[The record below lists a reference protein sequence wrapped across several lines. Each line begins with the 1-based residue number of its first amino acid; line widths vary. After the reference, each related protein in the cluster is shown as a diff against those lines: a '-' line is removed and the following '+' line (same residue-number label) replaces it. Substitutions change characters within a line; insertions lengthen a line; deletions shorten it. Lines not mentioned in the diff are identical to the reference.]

1 MNLGVIPGL
10 QQWTLTWL
18 FFVFQLF
25 AAHAQTI
32 TGSERNKYEII
43 ELDDQ
48 EGGKTVRLYGKIKS
62 AESGESLIGA
72 AIRVKNA
79 GTGTITDPQGEYS
92 ITLPRGNVDIEVSYA
107 GFNTL
112 DVTLNLRSPTIL
124 NVNLTSSDL
133 QLDEIIVKDA
143 NSLDAPVG
151 RTVMQ
156 IKTIRELPAFMGEV
170 DIIRSL
176 LTQPGVSTVG
186 EGATGFNV
194 RGGKIDQNLVL
205 LDDAPVFNPS
215 HVFGFFSSFSGE
227 AVQRLELFKSGIP
240 SRYGGRASS
249 ILDVALRE
257 GDDQKFRLQG
267 GLGLV
272 SAKLTVEGPLIK
284 GKGSFI
290 VSGRRSFSDYLLGV
304 SNNQDLRNSSA
315 SFEDVT
321 AKLSFQVNDR
331 NKLSVS
337 AYTSRDD
344 FSLASDTSFAWT
356 NKLVSARWNSLI
368 TDEISSQLTV
378 YISEYD
384 LQLEGESTTE
394 PFTLGSGVLNY
405 AVKAG
410 FGFHLNESIDLDFG
424 VDASKIV
431 IEPGDLRPTGESSP
445 VLPVNIQ
452 DETGHEL
459 SFFGDSE
466 IRLSPRFVVNAGLR
480 FVQFWNVG
488 EREVYVFEAG
498 APRTRS
504 SIRDTLR
511 FESGDVI
518 QHYSILEPRI
528 SFRLK
533 LNEISTIKGSYDRLG
548 QFTHLISNTAASS
561 PIDVWKLSNEVIE
574 PLINNQF
581 SVGYARNLK
590 NKKYEASV
598 ELYYKHMDELI
609 EYKDGAQLLA
619 NEVLETE
626 LLVGNGRSYGSEFSL
641 RKIKGRLTGW
651 INYTYSRSEARVD
664 DPAQR
669 QAINRGEY
677 FPSNFDRPHDLSIFA
692 KYPLSKRLIMSAN
705 FSYGTG
711 RPITEPV
718 TRNLIDGFLVL
729 NYSDRNQFRI
739 PDFHRLD
746 VSFTIQPPEKQNKRF
761 QGTWTFGAY
770 NLYGRKNPFS
780 VFFRSGNEFTLP
792 RAFRLSVLGSI
803 FPFLTYNFKL
813 N

>member
-1 MNLGVIPGL
+1 MNLGSASGRRYYALPL
-10 QQWTLTWL
+10 ML
-18 FFVFQLF
+18 FVFPFFTVQ
-25 AAHAQTI
+25 AQT
-32 TGSERNKYEII
+32 TKEDREKEYEII
-43 ELDDQ
+43 EVGD
-48 EGGKTVRLYGKIKS
+48 EKGETVRLYGTIKS
-62 AESGESLIGA
+62 AENNEYLIGA
-72 AIRVKNA
+72 TIKIKNM
-79 GTGTITDPQGEYS
+79 GTGAITDQQGGYS
-92 ITLPRGNVDIEVSYA
+92 ITLSKGNVSVEVSYA

-112 DVTLNLRSPTIL
+112 NINLNLRSSTIL

-133 QLDEIIVKDA
+133 QLDEIVVKDA
-143 NSLDAPVG
+143 NSLDTPAG

-156 IKTIRELPAFMGEV
+156 INTIRELPAFMGEV

-186 EGATGFNV
+186 EGASGFNV

-215 HVFGFFSSFSGE
+215 HVFGFFSSFSGD

-249 ILDVALRE
+249 ILDVALKE
-257 GDDQKFRLQG
+257 GDYKKFRLSG
-267 GLGLV
+267 GIGLV
-272 SAKLTVEGPLIK
+272 SAKLTVEGPLVK
-284 GKGSFI
+284 GKGAFI

-304 SNNQDLRNSSA
+304 ANNQDLRNSSA

-321 AKLSFQVNDR
+321 AKLSFRLNDR
-331 NKLSVS
+331 NKLRVS

-356 NKLVSARWNSLI
+356 NRLVSVQWNSFI
-368 TDEISSQLTV
+368 TKKISSQVTAFV
-378 YISEYD
+378 SEYD
-384 LQLEGESTTE
+384 LQLEGESNTE
-394 PFTLGSGVLNY
+394 PFTLRSGVLNY
-405 AVKAG
+405 AIKAG
-410 FGFHLNESIDLDFG
+410 FGLHPNESLDLDFG
-424 VDASKIV
+424 VDVNEIV
-431 IEPGDLRPTGESSP
+431 IEPGDLRPTGEASP
-445 VLPVNIQ
+445 VLPINIQ
-452 DETGHEL
+452 DETGREL

-488 EREVYVFEAG
+488 ERDVFVFEPG
-498 APRTRS
+498 EPRTIS
-504 SIRDTLR
+504 SIRDTLQ
-511 FESGDVI
+511 FESGEVI
-518 QHYSILEPRI
+518 QSYSILEPRV

-533 LNEISTIKGSYDRLG
+533 LDDISAIKGSYDRLG

-561 PIDVWKLSNEVIE
+561 PIDVWKLSNEVLK
-574 PLINNQF
+574 PLVNNQL
-581 SVGYARNLK
+581 SIGYTRNLK
-590 NKKYEASV
+590 NRKYEVSV
-598 ELYYKHMDELI
+598 ELYYKQMDELI
-609 EYKDGAQLLA
+609 EYKDGAQLLT

-626 LLVGNGRSYGSEFSL
+626 LLVGEGRSYGSEFSL
-641 RKIKGRLTGW
+641 RKTNGRLTGW

-664 DPAQR
+664 DPVQR

-677 FPSNFDRPHDLSIFA
+677 FPSNFDKPHDLSIFI

-705 FSYGTG
+705 FSYSTG

-792 RAFRLSVLGSI
+792 KAFRLSVLGSI

>member
-1 MNLGVIPGL
+1 MNLGSASWRRYYALPL
-10 QQWTLTWL
+10 ML
-18 FFVFQLF
+18 FVLPFFTVQ
-25 AAHAQTI
+25 AQT
-32 TGSERNKYEII
+32 TKEDREKEYEII
-43 ELDDQ
+43 EVGD
-48 EGGKTVRLYGKIKS
+48 EKGETVRLYGTIKS
-62 AESGESLIGA
+62 AENNEYLIGA
-72 AIRVKNA
+72 TIRIKNM
-79 GTGTITDPQGEYS
+79 GTGAITDQQGGYS
-92 ITLPRGNVDIEVSYA
+92 ITLSKGNVSVEVSYA

-112 DVTLNLRSPTIL
+112 NINLNLRSSTIL

-133 QLDEIIVKDA
+133 QLDEIVVKDA
-143 NSLDAPVG
+143 NSLDTPAG

-156 IKTIRELPAFMGEV
+156 INTIRELPAFMGEV

-186 EGATGFNV
+186 EGASGFNV

-215 HVFGFFSSFSGE
+215 HVFGFFSSFSGD

-249 ILDVALRE
+249 ILDVALKE
-257 GDDQKFRLQG
+257 GDYKKFRLSG
-267 GLGLV
+267 GIGLI
-272 SAKLTVEGPLIK
+272 SAKLTVEGPLVK
-284 GKGSFI
+284 GKGAFI

-304 SNNQDLRNSSA
+304 ANNQDLRNSSA

-321 AKLSFQVNDR
+321 AKLSFRLNDR
-331 NKLSVS
+331 NKLRVS

-356 NKLVSARWNSLI
+356 NRLVSVQWNSFI
-368 TDEISSQLTV
+368 TKKISSQVTAFV
-378 YISEYD
+378 SEYD
-384 LQLEGESTTE
+384 LQLKGESNTE
-394 PFTLGSGVLNY
+394 PFTLRSGVLNY
-405 AVKAG
+405 AIKAG
-410 FGFHLNESIDLDFG
+410 FGLHPNESLDLDFG
-424 VDASKIV
+424 VDVNEIV
-431 IEPGDLRPTGESSP
+431 IEPGDLRPTGETSP
-445 VLPVNIQ
+445 VLPINIQ
-452 DETGHEL
+452 DETGREL

-488 EREVYVFEAG
+488 ERDVFVFEPG
-498 APRTRS
+498 EPRTIS
-504 SIRDTLR
+504 SIRDTLQ
-511 FESGDVI
+511 FESGEVI
-518 QHYSILEPRI
+518 QSYSILEPRV

-533 LNEISTIKGSYDRLG
+533 LDDISAIKGSYDRLG

-561 PIDVWKLSNEVIE
+561 PIDVWKLSNEVLK
-574 PLINNQF
+574 PLVNNQL
-581 SVGYARNLK
+581 SIGYTRNLK
-590 NKKYEASV
+590 NRKYEVSV
-598 ELYYKHMDELI
+598 ELYYKQMDELI
-609 EYKDGAQLLA
+609 GYKDGAQLLT

-626 LLVGNGRSYGSEFSL
+626 LLVGEGRSYGSEFSL
-641 RKIKGRLTGW
+641 RKTNGRLTGW

-664 DPAQR
+664 DPVQR

-677 FPSNFDRPHDLSIFA
+677 FPSNFDKPHDLSIFI

-705 FSYGTG
+705 FSYSTG

-792 RAFRLSVLGSI
+792 KAFRLSVLGSI